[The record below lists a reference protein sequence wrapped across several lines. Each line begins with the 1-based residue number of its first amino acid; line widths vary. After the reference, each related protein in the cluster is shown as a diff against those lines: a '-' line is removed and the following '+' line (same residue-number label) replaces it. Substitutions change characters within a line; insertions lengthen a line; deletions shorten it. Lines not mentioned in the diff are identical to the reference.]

1 MVLVI
6 SNNILQILGLQPWIS
21 KGFLITW
28 TFFPHRRSEQFW
40 TQQFTIFWAFS
51 TKDKTSFQL
60 KVDICFVNTKRL
72 LGVAKSLV
80 FIKIKTLC
88 NVSGRATYATA
99 PLSIVKLYYSCLLSQ
114 FSLGSGIE
122 EKPNLYGYT
131 KLINLM
137 FPQQI
142 FKFAWS
148 ISTVWKM
155 DISAI
160 KMTEF

>member
-1 MVLVI
+1 MVLLVI
-6 SNNILQILGLQPWIS
+6 SNILQILGLQPWIS
-21 KGFLITW
+21 KKILDHLNNFGNNIP
-28 TFFPHRRSEQFW
+28 FFELFKLK
-40 TQQFTIFWAFS
+40 
-51 TKDKTSFQL
+51 TKYLSDQKWPY
-60 KVDICFVNTKRL
+60 VNTKRL
-72 LGVAKSLV
+72 LVVAKSLV
-80 FIKIKTLC
+80 FINTKALC

-114 FSLGSGIE
+114 FSLGSGLE
-122 EKPNLYGYT
+122 EKPKFYGYT